1 MKKIVLSSI
10 VASSVVMA
18 GGYKI
23 PEASLNAVALS
34 AANVAHVKTADAA
47 YYNPANM
54 VFMSDEN
61 HLEADVKYIGLDS
74 INYKGSYKDKFTNE
88 SGLDLDSESEDF
100 LVPSLHYVSGKLG
113 NARVGVSLV
122 SPGGLSKRW
131 TENPAKG
138 VAEEFTL
145 EIIEFNPTVALP
157 VTDTVAVAFGF
168 RIVHS
173 SGIVKSD
180 KGSPTNISRD
190 MTGESTDF
198 GYNLALSYKPT
209 KALEF
214 GLTYRSRVNLTQDG
228 DAKLYNS
235 ALGPAPY
242 NEASYDGSAQVTVPL
257 PATFSAAIAYTLSSA
272 TTIEFVYENTQ
283 WSAYENLDFSYS
295 EPLGSAILIGAF
307 DKPVSK
313 DWKDSNTYRLGITQ
327 ELTSMTLMG
336 GVVYDESPVPD
347 SSLSFELPDSNSLAF
362 SLGGRYHVSDKL
374 DLGLAALYSTRESRT
389 ADNDSLDGEFTDG
402 NVLIVSAGLGYKF

>member
-1 MKKIVLSSI
+1 MKKIVLSTI
-10 VASSVVMA
+10 VASSVAVA

-34 AANVAHVKTADAA
+34 AANIAHVKTADAA

-61 HLEADVKYIGLDS
+61 HLEADMKYIGLDS
-74 INYKGSYKDKFTNE
+74 VNYKGKV
-88 SGLDLDSESEDF
+88 SGNGPYDLDSESEDF

-131 TENPAKG
+131 STEPAKTS
-138 VAEEFTL
+138 AEEFTL
-145 EIIEFNPTVALP
+145 EVIEFNPTVALP

-173 SGIVKSD
+173 SGVVKSD
-180 KGSPTNISRD
+180 GTIASNITASRD
-190 MTGESTDF
+190 MTGDSTDF

-214 GLTYRSRVNLTQDG
+214 GLTYRSRVNLTEEG
-228 DAKLYNS
+228 DAKLDTTHPRANPTTYNGDAEVS
-235 ALGPAPY
+235 
-242 NEASYDGSAQVTVPL
+242 VPL
-257 PATFSAAIAYTLSSA
+257 PATFSAAIAYTLPSA

-283 WSAYENLDFSYS
+283 WSAYENLEFSYDGS
-295 EPLGSAILIGAF
+295 EGTVLSQIFGSTTA
-307 DKPVSK
+307 K

-327 ELTSMTLMG
+327 EFTSMTLMG

-402 NVLIVSAGLGYKF
+402 NVLIVSMGIGYRF